1 MARCQMSQ
9 SISTRVLGGEE
20 EVQVEAFQE
29 EVVVERLC
37 SKSKVSISSLGPC
50 IELWQC
56 PCHENE
62 RLWQCPCSEIEHL
75 WQCPFFETEW
85 KRCRPYDIVCTHWSK
100 SESPS

>member
-1 MARCQMSQ
+1 MERCQMSQ

-62 RLWQCPCSEIEHL
+62 RLWQCP
-75 WQCPFFETEW
+75 FFETEW
-85 KRCRPYDIVCTHWSK
+85 KRCRPHDIVCTHWSE